1 MSPVE
6 FVRDTPKADGQRL
19 HHQMR
24 REVEWLLIQGWQLD
38 RKADGVYL
46 HTPGQTKIVRGGV
59 LING

>member
-6 FVRDTPKADGQRL
+6 FTRDTPKADGKRL

-24 REVEWLLIQGWQLD
+24 REVEWLLIQGWRLD

-46 HTPGQTKIVRGGV
+46 HTRGLTKIVRGGV